1 MGNLKSLCSVAT
13 ILVAIAYFCFSG
25 VVVADIALIKSICK
39 QSQDYDFCMTSLGTD
54 PRSETTD
61 VRGLAMV
68 SASLA
73 VIQIQDTLGCIP
85 DIIKQTTDPVA
96 VRRLGV
102 CENDY
107 DGLLGNFQNAFRATS
122 NNAFQDTVKFVR
134 DGAKQVAD
142 CHDIFRKD
150 GPIATSPIEGDDVK
164 VFKLAELVLIAIY
177 RLIPKI

>member
-1 MGNLKSLCSVAT
+1 MGNLNSLCSVAT
-13 ILVAIAYFCFSG
+13 ILVAIAYFCFNG
-25 VVVADIALIKSICK
+25 VVVADVALIKSICK

-73 VIQIQDTLGCIP
+73 VIQIQDTLGRIP

-134 DGAKQVAD
+134 DGEKQVAD
-142 CHDIFRKD
+142 CHNIFRKD

>member
-39 QSQDYDFCMTSLGTD
+39 QSQDYNFCMTSLGTD

-73 VIQIQDTLGCIP
+73 VIQIQDTLGRIP

-150 GPIATSPIEGDDVK
+150 GPISKSPIEGDDVK

>member
-1 MGNLKSLCSVAT
+1 MGNLNSLFV
-13 ILVAIAYFCFSG
+13 F
-25 VVVADIALIKSICK
+25 ADVALIKSICK
-39 QSQDYDFCMTSLGTD
+39 QSQDYDFCMRSLGTD

-73 VIQIQDTLGCIP
+73 VIQIQDTLGRIP

-134 DGAKQVAD
+134 DGEKQVAD
-142 CHDIFRKD
+142 CHNIFRKD
-150 GPIATSPIEGDDVK
+150 GPFATSPIEGDDVK

>member
-1 MGNLKSLCSVAT
+1 
-13 ILVAIAYFCFSG
+13 
-25 VVVADIALIKSICK
+25 ADVALIKSICK
-39 QSQDYDFCMTSLGTD
+39 QSQDYDLLHEKSRHRPSLRNDRRTWPCHGLCFT
-54 PRSETTD
+54 
-61 VRGLAMV
+61 RGYP
-68 SASLA
+68 
-73 VIQIQDTLGCIP
+73 IQDTLGRIP

-134 DGAKQVAD
+134 DGEKQVAD
-142 CHDIFRKD
+142 CHNIFRKD
-150 GPIATSPIEGDDVK
+150 GPFATSPIEGDDVK

-177 RLIPKI
+177 RLI